1 MVEWNPFHLEKLFF
15 LLHKK
20 KVHPFL
26 CDFHWFFVFC
36 LAHRNI
42 FHIELIVSFT
52 FCVDYI
58 CRFRPFLYIHIQYFL
73 CCLHIF
79 DVGVFFSFYR
89 YPSSLYTDCWFQH
102 WMCIMHFTMETLV
115 WWFTLWKLCKN
126 VSGKNYKF
134 HGALIFM
141 HEKIPTINFANSG
154 QWMTEAKMN
163 EFMAKFQCALQWSF
177 NARRLSF
184 RMIYLVVILCS

>member
-1 MVEWNPFHLEKLFF
+1 MVEWNPFHLENFF
-15 LLHKK
+15 CYIKKGSSISLWFSLVFRFLSSALKYIPHWINSFIHILRWLHLL
-20 KVHPFL
+20 L
-26 CDFHWFFVFC
+26 SSFF
-36 LAHRNI
+36 I
-42 FHIELIVSFT
+42 
-52 FCVDYI
+52 Y
-58 CRFRPFLYIHIQYFL
+58 IQYFL

-79 DVGVFFSFYR
+79 DVGVFLFYR

-141 HEKIPTINFANSG
+141 HEKMPTINFANSG

-163 EFMAKFQCALQWSF
+163 EFMAKFQCALQWSS